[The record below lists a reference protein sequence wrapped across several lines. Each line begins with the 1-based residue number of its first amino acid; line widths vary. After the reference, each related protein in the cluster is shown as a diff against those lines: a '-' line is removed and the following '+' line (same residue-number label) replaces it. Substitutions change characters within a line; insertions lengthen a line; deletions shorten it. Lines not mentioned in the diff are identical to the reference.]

1 MFDVALVW
9 DLNENEEVDF
19 LESPDSF
26 AGQDY
31 QVTGY
36 KHFTSGQFV
45 MADQSL
51 TIFAAVC
58 KNQQSLW

>member
-1 MFDVALVW
+1 VALVW

-19 LESPDSF
+19 MESPDRF
-26 AGQDY
+26 AGHDY

-36 KHFTSGQFV
+36 KHFTNGQPI

-51 TIFAAVC
+51 TIFAAAC
-58 KNQQSLW
+58 KNQQ